1 MPPKAQYKNGQ
12 NRAPIAPSSSSL
24 SNTFPHFPTCFHI
37 HIQALC
43 TPCAQSPLLS
53 PLLQH
58 STPSPYTELFLKIDI
73 SSTLVRLPLFHTS
86 YLPSSICLTYASSSP
101 LPPLVLPLNQPTTN
115 IFPNKL
121 PPNIPPPHKFLIP
134 SFSISA
140 KPPQVVSPKNESI
153 THTIV
158 TTMKKHLGPSLRSP
172 STQHKST
179 PKPPPTCPNMSK
191 QALTTSPV
199 KHLLPFSSML

>member
-121 PPNIPPPHKFLIP
+121 PPNIPPPQKFLIP

-140 KPPQVVSPKNESI
+140 KPPPSRLPQERKHNAHHCHHNE
-153 THTIV
+153 
-158 TTMKKHLGPSLRSP
+158 KALGPIIALSQH
-172 STQHKST
+172 STQKH
-179 PKPPPTCPNMSK
+179 PKAPHVS
-191 QALTTSPV
+191 QYV
-199 KHLLPFSSML
+199 